1 MILMYMQTTSKVLM
15 VRPVRFGFNEQTAE
29 NNSFQKRGYELSAQ
43 EMALAEFDKFVSL
56 LESNGVEVIVAED
69 TPEPHT
75 PDSIFPNNWF
85 STHATGELILYPMC
99 APNRRLERKEGVLKM
114 IKEVG
119 ERGKMKKIID
129 LTHFEKENLYLE
141 GTGSLIFDRKNKL
154 VFACRSPRCDIAVL
168 EELCEKLDY
177 EFLDFGA
184 FDRDGMPVYHTNVM
198 MCVGEKFVVVCL
210 DSIKNIDER
219 TELISFIEDCDKE
232 LIEISI
238 DQMEQFAGNML
249 QLKSKEGDPL
259 LIMSATAK
267 RALSSEQL
275 ERLSSYCKI
284 LAPELESIE
293 INGGGSAR
301 CMLAE
306 IFF

>member
-1 MILMYMQTTSKVLM
+1 
-15 VRPVRFGFNEQTAE
+15 
-29 NNSFQKRGYELSAQ
+29 AQ
-43 EMALAEFDKFVSL
+43 DMAMEEFDNFVTL
-56 LESNGVEVIVAED
+56 LRANNVDVVVVED

-85 STHATGELILYPMC
+85 STHASGELVLYPMC
-99 APNRRLERKEGVLKM
+99 APNRRLERKESVLNV
-114 IKEVG
+114 IKEIG
-119 ERGKMKKIID
+119 ERGKMRRIVD
-129 LTHFEKENLYLE
+129 LTHWESENLFLE
-141 GTGSLIFDRKNKL
+141 GTGSLIFDRKNRI

-168 EELCEKLDY
+168 EDLCEKLDY

-184 FDRDGMPVYHTNVM
+184 YDRDGKPIYHTNVM
-198 MCVGEKFVVVCL
+198 MCVGDKFVVACL

-219 TELISFIEDCDKE
+219 TEFISFVEDCDKE

-249 QLKSKEGDPL
+249 QLRSTGGEPL

-267 RALSSEQL
+267 RALTTDQL
-275 ERLSSYCKI
+275 ESLMSYCKI
-284 LAPELESIE
+284 ISPELESIE
-293 INGGGSAR
+293 TNGGGSAR

>member
-1 MILMYMQTTSKVLM
+1 M
-15 VRPVRFGFNEQTAE
+15 VRPVRFGFNEQTAG

-43 EMALAEFDKFVSL
+43 DMALEEFDNFVSL
-56 LESNGVEVIVAED
+56 LRANNVEVVVVED

-85 STHATGELILYPMC
+85 STHASGELVLYPMC
-99 APNRRLERKEGVLKM
+99 APNRRLERKESVLNV
-114 IKEVG
+114 IKEIG
-119 ERGKMKKIID
+119 ERGKMRRIVD
-129 LTHFEKENLYLE
+129 LTHWESENLFLE
-141 GTGSLIFDRKNKL
+141 GTGSLIFDRKNRI

-168 EELCEKLDY
+168 EDLCEKLDY

-184 FDRDGMPVYHTNVM
+184 YDRDGKPIYHTNVM
-198 MCVGEKFVVVCL
+198 MCVGDKFVVACL

-219 TELISFIEDCDKE
+219 TEFISFVEDCDKE

-249 QLKSKEGDPL
+249 QLRSTGGEPL

-267 RALSSEQL
+267 RALTTDQL
-275 ERLSSYCKI
+275 ESLMSYCKI
-284 LAPELESIE
+284 ISPELESIE
-293 INGGGSAR
+293 TNGGGSAR

>member
-1 MILMYMQTTSKVLM
+1 MHMQSTSKVLM
-15 VRPVRFGFNEQTAE
+15 VRPVRFGFNEQTAG

-43 EMALAEFDKFVSL
+43 DMALEEFDNFVSL
-56 LESNGVEVIVAED
+56 LRANNVEVVVVED

-85 STHATGELILYPMC
+85 STHASGELVLYPMC
-99 APNRRLERKEGVLKM
+99 APNRRLERKESVLNV
-114 IKEVG
+114 IKEIG
-119 ERGKMKKIID
+119 ERGKMRRIVD
-129 LTHFEKENLYLE
+129 LTHWESENLFLE
-141 GTGSLIFDRKNKL
+141 GTGSLIFDRKNRI

-168 EELCEKLDY
+168 EDLCEKLDY

-184 FDRDGMPVYHTNVM
+184 YDRDGKPIYHTNVM
-198 MCVGEKFVVVCL
+198 MCVGDKFVVACL

-219 TELISFIEDCDKE
+219 TEFISFVEDCDKE

-249 QLKSKEGDPL
+249 QLRSTGGEPL

-267 RALSSEQL
+267 RVLTTDQL
-275 ERLSSYCKI
+275 ESLMSYCKI
-284 LAPELESIE
+284 ISPELESIE
-293 INGGGSAR
+293 TNGGGSAR

>member
-1 MILMYMQTTSKVLM
+1 MYMQSTSKVLM
-15 VRPVRFGFNEQTAE
+15 VRPVRFGFNEQTAG

-43 EMALAEFDKFVSL
+43 DMALEEFDNFVTL
-56 LESNGVEVIVAED
+56 LRANNVDVVVVED

-85 STHATGELILYPMC
+85 STHASGELVLYPMC
-99 APNRRLERKEGVLKM
+99 APNRRLERKESVLNV
-114 IKEVG
+114 IKEIG
-119 ERGKMKKIID
+119 ERGKMRRIVD
-129 LTHFEKENLYLE
+129 LTHWESENLFLE
-141 GTGSLIFDRKNKL
+141 GTGSLIFDRKNRI

-168 EELCEKLDY
+168 EDLCEKLDY

-184 FDRDGMPVYHTNVM
+184 YDRDGKPIYHTNVM
-198 MCVGEKFVVVCL
+198 MCVGDKFVVACL

-219 TELISFIEDCDKE
+219 TEFISFVEDCDKE

-249 QLKSKEGDPL
+249 QLRSTGGEPL

-267 RALSSEQL
+267 RALTTDQL
-275 ERLSSYCKI
+275 ESLMSYCKI
-284 LAPELESIE
+284 ISPELESIE
-293 INGGGSAR
+293 TNGGGSAR

>member
-1 MILMYMQTTSKVLM
+1 MYMQSTSKVLM
-15 VRPVRFGFNEQTAE
+15 VRPVRFGFNEQTAG

-43 EMALAEFDKFVSL
+43 DMALEEFDNFVSL
-56 LESNGVEVIVAED
+56 LRANNVEVVVVED

-85 STHATGELILYPMC
+85 STHASGELVLYPMC
-99 APNRRLERKEGVLKM
+99 APNRRLERKESVLNV
-114 IKEVG
+114 IKEIG
-119 ERGKMKKIID
+119 ERGKMRRIVD
-129 LTHFEKENLYLE
+129 LTHWESENLFLE
-141 GTGSLIFDRKNKL
+141 GTGSLIFDRKNRI

-168 EELCEKLDY
+168 EDLCEKLDY

-184 FDRDGMPVYHTNVM
+184 YDRDGKPIYHTNVM
-198 MCVGEKFVVVCL
+198 MCVGDKFVVACL

-219 TELISFIEDCDKE
+219 TEFISFVEDCDKE

-249 QLKSKEGDPL
+249 QFRSTDGEPL

-267 RALSSEQL
+267 RALTTDQL
-275 ERLSSYCKI
+275 ESLMSYCKI
-284 LAPELESIE
+284 ISPELESIE
-293 INGGGSAR
+293 TNGGGSAR

>member
-1 MILMYMQTTSKVLM
+1 M
-15 VRPVRFGFNEQTAE
+15 VRPVRFGFNEQTAG

-43 EMALAEFDKFVSL
+43 DMALEEFDNFVSL
-56 LESNGVEVIVAED
+56 LRANNVEVVVVED

-85 STHATGELILYPMC
+85 STHASGELVLYPMC
-99 APNRRLERKEGVLKM
+99 APNRRLERKESVLNV
-114 IKEVG
+114 IKEIG
-119 ERGKMKKIID
+119 ERGKMRRIFD
-129 LTHFEKENLYLE
+129 LTHWESENLFLE
-141 GTGSLIFDRKNKL
+141 GTGSLIFDRKNRI

-168 EELCEKLDY
+168 EDLCEKLDY

-184 FDRDGMPVYHTNVM
+184 YDRDGKPIYHTNVM
-198 MCVGEKFVVVCL
+198 MCVGDKFVVACL

-219 TELISFIEDCDKE
+219 TEFISFVEDCDKE

-249 QLKSKEGDPL
+249 QLRSTGGEPL

-267 RALSSEQL
+267 RALTTDQL
-275 ERLSSYCKI
+275 ESLMSYCKI
-284 LAPELESIE
+284 ISPELESIE
-293 INGGGSAR
+293 TNGGGSAR

>member
-1 MILMYMQTTSKVLM
+1 MYMQSTSKVLM
-15 VRPVRFGFNEQTAE
+15 VRPVRFGFNEQTAG

-43 EMALAEFDKFVSL
+43 DMALEEFDNFVTL
-56 LESNGVEVIVAED
+56 LRANNVDVVVVED
-69 TPEPHT
+69 TSEPHT

-85 STHATGELILYPMC
+85 STHASGELVLYPMC
-99 APNRRLERKEGVLKM
+99 APNRRLERKESVLNV
-114 IKEVG
+114 IKEIG
-119 ERGKMKKIID
+119 ERGKMRRIVD
-129 LTHFEKENLYLE
+129 LTHWESENLFLE
-141 GTGSLIFDRKNKL
+141 GTGSLIFDRKNRI

-168 EELCEKLDY
+168 EDLCEKLDY

-184 FDRDGMPVYHTNVM
+184 YDRDGKPIYHTNVM
-198 MCVGEKFVVVCL
+198 MCVGDKFVVACL

-219 TELISFIEDCDKE
+219 TEFISFVEDCDKE

-249 QLKSKEGDPL
+249 QLRSAGGEPL

-267 RALSSEQL
+267 RALTTDQL
-275 ERLSSYCKI
+275 ESLMSYCKI
-284 LAPELESIE
+284 ISPELESIE
-293 INGGGSAR
+293 TNGGGSAR

>member
-1 MILMYMQTTSKVLM
+1 MYMQSTSKVLM
-15 VRPVRFGFNEQTAE
+15 VRPVRFGFNEQTAG

-43 EMALAEFDKFVSL
+43 DMALEEFDNFVSL
-56 LESNGVEVIVAED
+56 LRANNVEVVVVED

-85 STHATGELILYPMC
+85 STHASGELVLYPMC
-99 APNRRLERKEGVLKM
+99 APNRRLERKESVLNV
-114 IKEVG
+114 IKEIG
-119 ERGKMKKIID
+119 ERGKMRRIVD
-129 LTHFEKENLYLE
+129 LTHWESENLFLE
-141 GTGSLIFDRKNKL
+141 GTGSLIFDRKNRI

-168 EELCEKLDY
+168 EDLCEKLDY

-184 FDRDGMPVYHTNVM
+184 YDRDGKPIYHTNVM
-198 MCVGEKFVVVCL
+198 MCVGDKFVVACL

-219 TELISFIEDCDKE
+219 TEFISFVEDCDKE
-232 LIEISI
+232 LIEITI

-249 QLKSKEGDPL
+249 QLRSTGGEPL

-267 RALSSEQL
+267 RALTTDQL
-275 ERLSSYCKI
+275 ENLMSYCKI
-284 LAPELESIE
+284 ISPELESIE
-293 INGGGSAR
+293 TNGGGSAR

>member
-1 MILMYMQTTSKVLM
+1 MYMQTTSKVLM

-238 DQMEQFAGNML
+238 EQMEQFAGNML

>member
-1 MILMYMQTTSKVLM
+1 MNMQTTSKVLM
-15 VRPVRFGFNEQTAE
+15 VRPVRFGFNEQTAG

-43 EMALAEFDKFVSL
+43 DMALEEFDNFVSL
-56 LESNGVEVIVAED
+56 LRANNVEVVVVED

-85 STHATGELILYPMC
+85 STHASGELVLYPMC
-99 APNRRLERKEGVLKM
+99 APNRRLERKENVLNV
-114 IKEVG
+114 IKEIG
-119 ERGKMKKIID
+119 ERGKMRRIVD
-129 LTHFEKENLYLE
+129 LTHWESENLFLE
-141 GTGSLIFDRKNKL
+141 GTGSLIFDRKNRI

-168 EELCEKLDY
+168 EDLCEKLDH

-184 FDRDGMPVYHTNVM
+184 YDRDGKPIYHTNVM
-198 MCVGEKFVVVCL
+198 MCVGDKFVVACL

-219 TELISFIEDCDKE
+219 TEFISFVEDCDKE

-249 QLKSKEGDPL
+249 QLRSTGGEPL

-267 RALSSEQL
+267 RVLTTDQL
-275 ERLSSYCKI
+275 ESLMSYCKI
-284 LAPELESIE
+284 ISPELESIE
-293 INGGGSAR
+293 TNGGGSAR

>member
-1 MILMYMQTTSKVLM
+1 MNMQTTSKVLM
-15 VRPVRFGFNEQTAE
+15 VRPVRFGFNEQTAG

-43 EMALAEFDKFVSL
+43 DMALEEFDNFVSL
-56 LESNGVEVIVAED
+56 LRANNVEVVVVED

-85 STHATGELILYPMC
+85 STHASGELILYPMC
-99 APNRRLERKEGVLKM
+99 APNRRLERKEGVLTV
-114 IKEVG
+114 IKEIG
-119 ERGKMKKIID
+119 ERGKMRRIVD
-129 LTHFEKENLYLE
+129 LTHWESENLFLE
-141 GTGSLIFDRKNKL
+141 GTGSLIFDRKNRI

-168 EELCEKLDY
+168 EDLCEKLDY

-184 FDRDGMPVYHTNVM
+184 YDRDGKPIYHTNVM
-198 MCVGEKFVVVCL
+198 MCVGDKFVVACL

-219 TELISFIEDCDKE
+219 TEFISFVEDCDKE

-249 QLKSKEGDPL
+249 QLRSTGGEPL

-267 RALSSEQL
+267 RALTTDQL
-275 ERLSSYCKI
+275 ESLMSYCKI
-284 LAPELESIE
+284 ISPELESIE
-293 INGGGSAR
+293 TNGGGSAR

>member
-1 MILMYMQTTSKVLM
+1 MYMQSTSKVLM
-15 VRPVRFGFNEQTAE
+15 VRPVRFGFNEQTAG

-43 EMALAEFDKFVSL
+43 DMALEEFDNFVTL
-56 LESNGVEVIVAED
+56 LRANNVHVLVVED

-85 STHATGELILYPMC
+85 STHASGELVLYPMC
-99 APNRRLERKEGVLKM
+99 APNRRLERKESVLNV
-114 IKEVG
+114 IKEIG
-119 ERGKMKKIID
+119 ERGKMRRIVD
-129 LTHFEKENLYLE
+129 LTHWESENLFLE
-141 GTGSLIFDRKNKL
+141 GTGSLIFDRKNRI

-168 EELCEKLDY
+168 EDLCEKLDY

-184 FDRDGMPVYHTNVM
+184 YDRDGKPIYHTNVM
-198 MCVGEKFVVVCL
+198 MCVGDKFVVACL

-219 TELISFIEDCDKE
+219 TEFISFVEDCDKE

-249 QLKSKEGDPL
+249 QLRSTGGEPL

-267 RALSSEQL
+267 RALTTDQL
-275 ERLSSYCKI
+275 ESLMSYCKI
-284 LAPELESIE
+284 ISPELESIE
-293 INGGGSAR
+293 TNGGGSAR

>member
-1 MILMYMQTTSKVLM
+1 MYMQSTSKVLM
-15 VRPVRFGFNEQTAE
+15 VRPVRFGFNEQTAG

-43 EMALAEFDKFVSL
+43 DMALEEFDNFVTL
-56 LESNGVEVIVAED
+56 LRANNVDVVVVED

-85 STHATGELILYPMC
+85 STHASGELVLYPMC
-99 APNRRLERKEGVLKM
+99 APNRRLERKESVLNV
-114 IKEVG
+114 IKEIG
-119 ERGKMKKIID
+119 ERGKMRRIVD
-129 LTHFEKENLYLE
+129 LTHWESENLFLE
-141 GTGSLIFDRKNKL
+141 GTGSLIFDRKNRI

-184 FDRDGMPVYHTNVM
+184 YDRDGKPIYHTNVM
-198 MCVGEKFVVVCL
+198 MCVGDKFVVACL

-219 TELISFIEDCDKE
+219 TEFISFVEDCDKE

-249 QLKSKEGDPL
+249 QLRSTGGEPL

-267 RALSSEQL
+267 RALTTDQL
-275 ERLSSYCKI
+275 ESLMSYCKI
-284 LAPELESIE
+284 ISPELESIE
-293 INGGGSAR
+293 TNGGGSAR

>member
-1 MILMYMQTTSKVLM
+1 MNMQTTSKVLM
-15 VRPVRFGFNEQTAE
+15 VRPVRFGFNEQTAG

-43 EMALAEFDKFVSL
+43 DMALEEFDNFVSL
-56 LESNGVEVIVAED
+56 LRANNVEVVVVED

-85 STHATGELILYPMC
+85 STHASGELVLYPMC
-99 APNRRLERKEGVLKM
+99 APNRRLERKESVLNV
-114 IKEVG
+114 IKEIG
-119 ERGKMKKIID
+119 ESGKMRRIVD
-129 LTHFEKENLYLE
+129 LTHWESENLFLE
-141 GTGSLIFDRKNKL
+141 GTGSLIFDRKNRI

-168 EELCEKLDY
+168 EDLCEKLDY

-184 FDRDGMPVYHTNVM
+184 YDRDGKPIYHTNVM
-198 MCVGEKFVVVCL
+198 MCVGDKFVVACL

-219 TELISFIEDCDKE
+219 TEFISFVEDCDKE

-249 QLKSKEGDPL
+249 QLRSTGGEPL

-267 RALSSEQL
+267 RALTTDQL
-275 ERLSSYCKI
+275 ENLMSYCKI
-284 LAPELESIE
+284 ISPELESIE
-293 INGGGSAR
+293 TNGGGSAR

>member
-1 MILMYMQTTSKVLM
+1 MYMQTTSKVLM

-29 NNSFQKRGYELSAQ
+29 NNSFQKRGYEQSAQ
-43 EMALAEFDKFVSL
+43 EMALEEFDKFVTL
-56 LESNGVEVIVAED
+56 LKSNGVEVVVVED

-99 APNRRLERKEGVLKM
+99 APNRRLERKESVLKV
-114 IKEVG
+114 IRELG
-119 ERGKMKKIID
+119 EKGKMKRVVD
-129 LTHFEKENLYLE
+129 LTHFENENLFLE

-154 VFACRSPRCDIAVL
+154 AFACRSPRCDIAVL
-168 EELCEKLDY
+168 EELCDKIDY

-184 FDRDGMPVYHTNVM
+184 YDRDGKPIYHTNVM
-198 MCVGEKFVVVCL
+198 MCVGEKFVVACL
-210 DSIKNIDER
+210 DSIKDIDER
-219 TELISFIEDCDKE
+219 TEFIAFVEDCDKE
-232 LIEISI
+232 LVEISM

-249 QLKSKEGDPL
+249 QLKSKEGEPL
-259 LIMSATAK
+259 LVMSATAK
-267 RALSSEQL
+267 RALTSGQL
-275 ERLSSYCKI
+275 ESLSSYCKI
-284 LAPELESIE
+284 IAPELESIE

>member
-1 MILMYMQTTSKVLM
+1 MYMQSTSKVLM
-15 VRPVRFGFNEQTAE
+15 VRPVRFGFNEQTAG

-43 EMALAEFDKFVSL
+43 DMALEEFDNFVSL
-56 LESNGVEVIVAED
+56 LRANNVEVVVVED

-85 STHATGELILYPMC
+85 STHASGELVLYPMC
-99 APNRRLERKEGVLKM
+99 APNRRLERKESVLNV
-114 IKEVG
+114 IKEIG
-119 ERGKMKKIID
+119 ERGKMRRIVD
-129 LTHFEKENLYLE
+129 LTHWESENLFLE
-141 GTGSLIFDRKNKL
+141 GTGSLIFDRKNRI

-168 EELCEKLDY
+168 EDLCEKLDY

-184 FDRDGMPVYHTNVM
+184 YDRDGKPIYHTNVM
-198 MCVGEKFVVVCL
+198 MCVGDKFVVACL

-219 TELISFIEDCDKE
+219 IEFISFVEDCDKE

-249 QLKSKEGDPL
+249 QLRSTGGEPL

-267 RALSSEQL
+267 RALTTDQL
-275 ERLSSYCKI
+275 ESLMSYCKI
-284 LAPELESIE
+284 ISPELESIE
-293 INGGGSAR
+293 TNGGGSAR

>member
-1 MILMYMQTTSKVLM
+1 MYMQSTSKVLM
-15 VRPVRFGFNEQTAE
+15 VRPVRFGFNEQTAG

-43 EMALAEFDKFVSL
+43 DMALEEFDNFVTL
-56 LESNGVEVIVAED
+56 LRANNVDVVVVED
-69 TPEPHT
+69 TSEPHT

-85 STHATGELILYPMC
+85 STHASGELVLYPMC
-99 APNRRLERKEGVLKM
+99 APNRRLERKESVLNV
-114 IKEVG
+114 IKEIG
-119 ERGKMKKIID
+119 ERGKMRRIVD
-129 LTHFEKENLYLE
+129 LTHWESENLFLE
-141 GTGSLIFDRKNKL
+141 GTGSLIFDRKNRI

-168 EELCEKLDY
+168 EDLCEKLDY

-184 FDRDGMPVYHTNVM
+184 YDRDGKPIYHTNVM
-198 MCVGEKFVVVCL
+198 MCVGDKFVVACL

-219 TELISFIEDCDKE
+219 TEFISFVEDCDKE

-249 QLKSKEGDPL
+249 QLRSTGGEPL

-267 RALSSEQL
+267 RALTTDQL
-275 ERLSSYCKI
+275 ESLMSYCKI
-284 LAPELESIE
+284 ISPELESIE
-293 INGGGSAR
+293 TNGGGSAR

>member
-1 MILMYMQTTSKVLM
+1 MHMQSTSKVLM
-15 VRPVRFGFNEQTAE
+15 VRPVRFGFNEQTAG

-43 EMALAEFDKFVSL
+43 DMALEEFDNFVSL
-56 LESNGVEVIVAED
+56 LRANNVEVVVVED

-85 STHATGELILYPMC
+85 STHASGELVLYPMC
-99 APNRRLERKEGVLKM
+99 APNRRLERKESVLNV
-114 IKEVG
+114 IKEIG
-119 ERGKMKKIID
+119 ERGKMRRIVD
-129 LTHFEKENLYLE
+129 LTHWESENLFLE
-141 GTGSLIFDRKNKL
+141 GTGSLIFDRKNRI

-168 EELCEKLDY
+168 EDLCEKLDY

-184 FDRDGMPVYHTNVM
+184 YDRDGKPIYHTNVM
-198 MCVGEKFVVVCL
+198 MCVGDKFVVACL

-219 TELISFIEDCDKE
+219 TEFISFVEDCDKE

-249 QLKSKEGDPL
+249 QLRSTGGEPL

-267 RALSSEQL
+267 RALTTDQL
-275 ERLSSYCKI
+275 ESLMSYCKI
-284 LAPELESIE
+284 ISPELESIE
-293 INGGGSAR
+293 TNGGGSAR

>member
-1 MILMYMQTTSKVLM
+1 MQTTSKVLM
-15 VRPVRFGFNEQTAE
+15 IRPVRFGFNEQTAV

-43 EMALAEFDKFVSL
+43 DMALEEFDKFVAL
-56 LESNGVEVIVAED
+56 LKSNGVEVVVVED

-99 APNRRLERKEGVLKM
+99 APNRRLERKESVLSVLNELGK
-114 IKEVG
+114 K
-119 ERGKMKKIID
+119 GKMKRVVD
-129 LTHFEKENLYLE
+129 LTHFENENLFLE

-154 VFACRSPRCDIAVL
+154 AFACRSPRCDIAVL
-168 EELCEKLDY
+168 EELCDTIDY

-184 FDRDGMPVYHTNVM
+184 FDRDGNPIYHTNVM
-198 MCVGEKFVVVCL
+198 MCVGEKFVVACL

-219 TELISFIEDCDKE
+219 TEFIAFVEDCDKE
-232 LIEISI
+232 LVEISM

-249 QLKSKEGDPL
+249 QLKSKDGDSL

-267 RALSSEQL
+267 RSLTSDQL
-275 ERLSSYCKI
+275 ETLSSYCKI
-284 LAPELESIE
+284 ISPELESIE

-306 IFF
+306 LFF

>member
-1 MILMYMQTTSKVLM
+1 MYMQTTSKVLM

-43 EMALAEFDKFVSL
+43 DMALAEFDKFVSL
-56 LESNGVEVIVAED
+56 LESNGVEVIVVED

-238 DQMEQFAGNML
+238 EQMEQFAGNML
-249 QLKSKEGDPL
+249 QLKNKEGDPL

>member
-1 MILMYMQTTSKVLM
+1 MYMQTTSKVLM

-56 LESNGVEVIVAED
+56 LESNGVEVIVVED

>member
-1 MILMYMQTTSKVLM
+1 MI
-15 VRPVRFGFNEQTAE
+15 RPVRFGFNEQTAV

-43 EMALAEFDKFVSL
+43 DMALEEFDKFVAL
-56 LESNGVEVIVAED
+56 LKSNGVEVVVVED

-99 APNRRLERKEGVLKM
+99 APNRRLERKESVLSVLNELGK
-114 IKEVG
+114 K
-119 ERGKMKKIID
+119 GKMKRVVD
-129 LTHFEKENLYLE
+129 LTHFENENLFLE

-154 VFACRSPRCDIAVL
+154 AFACRSPRCDIAVL
-168 EELCEKLDY
+168 EELCDTIDY

-184 FDRDGMPVYHTNVM
+184 FDRDGNPIYHTNVM
-198 MCVGEKFVVVCL
+198 MCVGEKFVVACL

-219 TELISFIEDCDKE
+219 TEFIAFVEDCDKE
-232 LIEISI
+232 LVEISM

-249 QLKSKEGDPL
+249 QLKSKDGDPL

-267 RALSSEQL
+267 RSLTSDQL
-275 ERLSSYCKI
+275 ETLSSYCKI
-284 LAPELESIE
+284 ISPELESIE

-306 IFF
+306 LFF

>member
-1 MILMYMQTTSKVLM
+1 MNMQTTSKVLM
-15 VRPVRFGFNEQTAE
+15 VRPVRFGFNEQTAG

-43 EMALAEFDKFVSL
+43 DMALEEFDNFVSL
-56 LESNGVEVIVAED
+56 LRANNVEVVVVED

-85 STHATGELILYPMC
+85 STHASGELILYPMC
-99 APNRRLERKEGVLKM
+99 APNRRLERKEGVLTV
-114 IKEVG
+114 IKEIG
-119 ERGKMKKIID
+119 ERGKMKRIVD
-129 LTHFEKENLYLE
+129 LTHWEEENLFLE
-141 GTGSLIFDRKNKL
+141 GTGSLIFDRKNRI

-168 EELCEKLDY
+168 EELCEKIDY

-184 FDRDGMPVYHTNVM
+184 YDREGSPIYHTNVM
-198 MCVGEKFVVVCL
+198 MCVGEKFVVACL
-210 DSIKNIDER
+210 DSITNIDER
-219 TELISFIEDCDKE
+219 TEFISFVEDCDKE
-232 LIEISI
+232 LIEITI

-249 QLKSKEGDPL
+249 QLRSTDGEPL

-267 RALSSEQL
+267 RSLTTNQL
-275 ERLSSYCKI
+275 ESLISYCKI
-284 LAPELESIE
+284 ISPELESIE
-293 INGGGSAR
+293 TNGGGSAR

>member
-1 MILMYMQTTSKVLM
+1 MNMQTTSKVLM
-15 VRPVRFGFNEQTAE
+15 VRPVRFGFNEQTAG

-43 EMALAEFDKFVSL
+43 DMALEEFDNFVSL
-56 LESNGVEVIVAED
+56 LRANNVEVVVVED

-85 STHATGELILYPMC
+85 STHASGELVLYPMC
-99 APNRRLERKEGVLKM
+99 APNRRLERKESVLNV
-114 IKEVG
+114 IKEIG
-119 ERGKMKKIID
+119 ERGKMRRIVD
-129 LTHFEKENLYLE
+129 LTHWESENLFLE
-141 GTGSLIFDRKNKL
+141 GTGSLIFDRKNRI

-168 EELCEKLDY
+168 EDLCEKLDY

-184 FDRDGMPVYHTNVM
+184 YDRDGKPIYHTNVM
-198 MCVGEKFVVVCL
+198 MCVGDKFVVACL

-219 TELISFIEDCDKE
+219 TEFISFVEDCDKE

-249 QLKSKEGDPL
+249 QLRSTGGEPL

-267 RALSSEQL
+267 RALTTDQL
-275 ERLSSYCKI
+275 ESLMSYCKI
-284 LAPELESIE
+284 ISPELESIE
-293 INGGGSAR
+293 TNGGGSAR

>member
-1 MILMYMQTTSKVLM
+1 MI
-15 VRPVRFGFNEQTAE
+15 RPVRFGFNEQTAV

-43 EMALAEFDKFVSL
+43 DMALEEFDKFVAL
-56 LESNGVEVIVAED
+56 LKSNGVEVVVVED

-99 APNRRLERKEGVLKM
+99 APNRRLERKESVLSVLNELGK
-114 IKEVG
+114 K
-119 ERGKMKKIID
+119 GKMKRVVD
-129 LTHFEKENLYLE
+129 LTHFENENLFLE

-154 VFACRSPRCDIAVL
+154 AFACRSPRCDIAVL
-168 EELCEKLDY
+168 EELCDTIDY

-184 FDRDGMPVYHTNVM
+184 FDRDGNPIYHTNVM
-198 MCVGEKFVVVCL
+198 MCVGEKFVVACL

-219 TELISFIEDCDKE
+219 TEFIAFVEDCDKE
-232 LIEISI
+232 LVEISM

-249 QLKSKEGDPL
+249 QLKSKDGDSL

-267 RALSSEQL
+267 RSLTSDQL
-275 ERLSSYCKI
+275 ETLSSYCKI
-284 LAPELESIE
+284 ISPELESIE

-306 IFF
+306 LFF

>member
-1 MILMYMQTTSKVLM
+1 MYMQSTSKVLM
-15 VRPVRFGFNEQTAE
+15 VRPVRFGFNEQTAG

-43 EMALAEFDKFVSL
+43 DMALEEFDNFVSL
-56 LESNGVEVIVAED
+56 LRANSVEVVVVED

-85 STHATGELILYPMC
+85 STHASGELVLYPMC
-99 APNRRLERKEGVLKM
+99 APNRRLERKESVLNV
-114 IKEVG
+114 IKEIG
-119 ERGKMKKIID
+119 ERGKMRRIVD
-129 LTHFEKENLYLE
+129 LTHWESENLFLE
-141 GTGSLIFDRKNKL
+141 GTGSLIFDRKNRI

-168 EELCEKLDY
+168 EDLCEKLDY

-184 FDRDGMPVYHTNVM
+184 YDRDGKPIYHTNVM
-198 MCVGEKFVVVCL
+198 MCVGDKFVVACL

-219 TELISFIEDCDKE
+219 TEFISFVEDCDKE

-249 QLKSKEGDPL
+249 QLRSTGGEPL

-267 RALSSEQL
+267 RALTTDQL
-275 ERLSSYCKI
+275 ESLMSYCKI
-284 LAPELESIE
+284 ISPELESIE
-293 INGGGSAR
+293 TNGGGSAR

>member
-1 MILMYMQTTSKVLM
+1 MNMQTTSKVLM
-15 VRPVRFGFNEQTAE
+15 VRPVRFGFNEQTAG

-43 EMALAEFDKFVSL
+43 DMALEEFDNFVSL
-56 LESNGVEVIVAED
+56 LRANNVEVVVVED

-85 STHATGELILYPMC
+85 STHASGELILYPMC
-99 APNRRLERKEGVLKM
+99 APNRRLERKEGVLTV
-114 IKEVG
+114 IKEIG
-119 ERGKMKKIID
+119 ERGKMKRIVD
-129 LTHFEKENLYLE
+129 LTHWEEENLFLE
-141 GTGSLIFDRKNKL
+141 GTGSLIFDRKNRI

-168 EELCEKLDY
+168 EELCEKIDY

-184 FDRDGMPVYHTNVM
+184 YDREGSPIYHTNVM
-198 MCVGEKFVVVCL
+198 MCVGEKFVVACL
-210 DSIKNIDER
+210 DSITNIDER
-219 TELISFIEDCDKE
+219 TEFISFVEDCDKE
-232 LIEISI
+232 LIEITI

-249 QLKSKEGDPL
+249 QLRSTDGEQL

-267 RALSSEQL
+267 RSLTTNQL
-275 ERLSSYCKI
+275 ESLISYCKI
-284 LAPELESIE
+284 ISPELESIE
-293 INGGGSAR
+293 TNGGGSAR

>member
-1 MILMYMQTTSKVLM
+1 MYMQSTSKVLM
-15 VRPVRFGFNEQTAE
+15 VRPVRFGFNEQTAG

-43 EMALAEFDKFVSL
+43 DMALEEFDNFVTL
-56 LESNGVEVIVAED
+56 LRANNVEVVVVKD

-85 STHATGELILYPMC
+85 STHASGELVLYPMC
-99 APNRRLERKEGVLKM
+99 APNRRLERKESVLNV
-114 IKEVG
+114 IKEIG
-119 ERGKMKKIID
+119 ERGKMRRIVD
-129 LTHFEKENLYLE
+129 LTHWESENLFLE
-141 GTGSLIFDRKNKL
+141 GTGSLIFDRKNRI

-168 EELCEKLDY
+168 EDLCEKLDY

-184 FDRDGMPVYHTNVM
+184 YDRDGKPIYHTNVM
-198 MCVGEKFVVVCL
+198 MCVGDKFVVACL

-219 TELISFIEDCDKE
+219 TEFISFVEDCDKE

-249 QLKSKEGDPL
+249 QLRSTGGEPL

-267 RALSSEQL
+267 RALTTDQL
-275 ERLSSYCKI
+275 ENLMSYCKI
-284 LAPELESIE
+284 ISPELESIE
-293 INGGGSAR
+293 TNGGGSAR

>member
-1 MILMYMQTTSKVLM
+1 MYMQTTSKVLM

-238 DQMEQFAGNML
+238 EQMEQFAGNML
-249 QLKSKEGDPL
+249 QLKNKEGDPL

>member
-1 MILMYMQTTSKVLM
+1 M
-15 VRPVRFGFNEQTAE
+15 VRPVRFGFNEQTAG

-43 EMALAEFDKFVSL
+43 DMALEEFDNFVSL
-56 LESNGVEVIVAED
+56 LRANNVEVVVVED

-85 STHATGELILYPMC
+85 STHASGELVLYPMC
-99 APNRRLERKEGVLKM
+99 APNRRLERKESVLNV
-114 IKEVG
+114 IKEIG
-119 ERGKMKKIID
+119 ERGKMRRIVD
-129 LTHFEKENLYLE
+129 LTHWESENLFLE
-141 GTGSLIFDRKNKL
+141 GTGSLIFDRKNRI

-168 EELCEKLDY
+168 EDLCEKLDY

-184 FDRDGMPVYHTNVM
+184 YDRDGKPIYHTNVM
-198 MCVGEKFVVVCL
+198 MCVGDKFVVACL

-219 TELISFIEDCDKE
+219 TEFISFVEDCDKE

-249 QLKSKEGDPL
+249 QLRSTGGEPL

-267 RALSSEQL
+267 RALTTDQL
-275 ERLSSYCKI
+275 ENLMSYCKI
-284 LAPELESIE
+284 ISPELESIE
-293 INGGGSAR
+293 TNGGGSAR

>member
-1 MILMYMQTTSKVLM
+1 MQTTSKVLM
-15 VRPVRFGFNEQTAE
+15 IRPVRFGFNEQTAV

-43 EMALAEFDKFVSL
+43 DMALEEFDKFVAL
-56 LESNGVEVIVAED
+56 LKSNGVEVVVVED

-99 APNRRLERKEGVLKM
+99 APNRRLERKESVLSVLNELGK
-114 IKEVG
+114 K
-119 ERGKMKKIID
+119 GKMKRVVD
-129 LTHFEKENLYLE
+129 LTHFENENLFLE

-154 VFACRSPRCDIAVL
+154 AFACRSPRCDIAVL
-168 EELCEKLDY
+168 EELCDTIDY

-184 FDRDGMPVYHTNVM
+184 FDRDGNPIYHTNVM
-198 MCVGEKFVVVCL
+198 MCVGEKFVVACL

-219 TELISFIEDCDKE
+219 TEFIAFVEDCDKE
-232 LIEISI
+232 LVEISM

-249 QLKSKEGDPL
+249 QLKSKDGDPL

-267 RALSSEQL
+267 RSLTSDQL
-275 ERLSSYCKI
+275 ETLSSYCKI
-284 LAPELESIE
+284 ISPELESIE

-306 IFF
+306 LFF

>member
-1 MILMYMQTTSKVLM
+1 MNMQTTSKVLM
-15 VRPVRFGFNEQTAE
+15 VRPVRFGFNEQTAG

-43 EMALAEFDKFVSL
+43 DMALEEFDNFVTL
-56 LESNGVEVIVAED
+56 LRANNVDVVVVED

-85 STHATGELILYPMC
+85 STHASGELVLYPMC
-99 APNRRLERKEGVLKM
+99 APNRRLERKESVLNV
-114 IKEVG
+114 IKEIG
-119 ERGKMKKIID
+119 ERGKMRRIVD
-129 LTHFEKENLYLE
+129 LTHWESENLFLE
-141 GTGSLIFDRKNKL
+141 GTGSLIFDRKNRI

-168 EELCEKLDY
+168 EDLCEKLDY

-184 FDRDGMPVYHTNVM
+184 YDRDGKPIYHTNVM
-198 MCVGEKFVVVCL
+198 MCVGDKFVVACL

-219 TELISFIEDCDKE
+219 TEFISFVEDCDKE

-249 QLKSKEGDPL
+249 QLRSTGGEPL

-267 RALSSEQL
+267 RALTTDQL
-275 ERLSSYCKI
+275 ENLMSYCKI
-284 LAPELESIE
+284 ISPELESIE
-293 INGGGSAR
+293 TNGGGSAR

>member
-1 MILMYMQTTSKVLM
+1 MYMQSTSKVLM
-15 VRPVRFGFNEQTAE
+15 VRPVRFGFNEQTAG

-43 EMALAEFDKFVSL
+43 DMALEEFDNFVSL
-56 LESNGVEVIVAED
+56 LRANNVEVVVVED

-85 STHATGELILYPMC
+85 STHASGELVLYPMC
-99 APNRRLERKEGVLKM
+99 APNRRLERKESVLNV
-114 IKEVG
+114 IKEIG
-119 ERGKMKKIID
+119 ERGKMRRIVD
-129 LTHFEKENLYLE
+129 LTHWESENLFLE
-141 GTGSLIFDRKNKL
+141 GTGSLIFDRKNRI

-168 EELCEKLDY
+168 EDLCEKLDY

-184 FDRDGMPVYHTNVM
+184 YDRDGKPIYHTNVM
-198 MCVGEKFVVVCL
+198 MCVGDKFVVACL

-219 TELISFIEDCDKE
+219 TEFISFVEDCDKE

-249 QLKSKEGDPL
+249 QLRSTGGEPL

-267 RALSSEQL
+267 RVLTTDQL
-275 ERLSSYCKI
+275 ESLMSYCKI
-284 LAPELESIE
+284 ISPELESIE
-293 INGGGSAR
+293 TNGGGSAR

>member
-1 MILMYMQTTSKVLM
+1 MYMQSTSKVLM
-15 VRPVRFGFNEQTAE
+15 VRPVRFGFNEQTAG

-43 EMALAEFDKFVSL
+43 DMALEEFDNFVTL
-56 LESNGVEVIVAED
+56 LRANNVDVVVVED

-85 STHATGELILYPMC
+85 STHASGELVLYPMC
-99 APNRRLERKEGVLKM
+99 APNRRLERKESVLNV
-114 IKEVG
+114 IKEIG
-119 ERGKMKKIID
+119 ERGKMRRIVD
-129 LTHFEKENLYLE
+129 LTHWESENLFLE
-141 GTGSLIFDRKNKL
+141 GTGSLIFDRKNRI

-168 EELCEKLDY
+168 EDLCEKLDY

-184 FDRDGMPVYHTNVM
+184 YDRDGKPIYHTNVM
-198 MCVGEKFVVVCL
+198 MCVGDKFVVACL

-219 TELISFIEDCDKE
+219 TEFISFVEDCDKE

-249 QLKSKEGDPL
+249 QLRSTGGEPL

-267 RALSSEQL
+267 RVLTTDQL
-275 ERLSSYCKI
+275 ESLMSYCKI
-284 LAPELESIE
+284 ISPELESIE
-293 INGGGSAR
+293 TNGGGSAR